1 MWPCLTGTVLEKQGC
16 PLAVEGWLLSSGAG
30 VLGLRIRRSPGLAQQ
45 EPVRAVLQHHLSPLS
60 RGRANFVP
68 ATSSWV
74 GGDTAGPWTPL

>member
-45 EPVRAVLQHHLSPLS
+45 EPCGRPSGSPCLQARSQEPE
-60 RGRANFVP
+60 P
-68 ATSSWV
+68 A
-74 GGDTAGPWTPL
+74 